1 MQALVRNTLLAAA
14 TSISLLCCPALA
26 AAYEPIPAEKLK
38 TNQFDVEYVEPK
50 NEAHRP
56 IYEMLKEQ
64 RILEKFQAFLAP
76 VKLPIRI
83 TLKVEGCDG
92 VANATFWDDAIKVCY
107 EYFEYVW
114 KQTPKMATRG
124 LSPKDAMIGPTVD
137 VFLHEAGHAVLEV
150 LDIPFFGREEEVADY
165 FATYLLLQFCKDDAR
180 RLILGAS
187 FISGREAMEEQ
198 GKAPELRLLAD
209 THSLPAQ
216 RHFNRWCMAYGA
228 DPVLFADAISF
239 GMLPK
244 SRAKHCR
251 YEYQTNQYAFQK
263 LISPYIDQEL
273 KQKVL
278 ARKWFQFEAPVAATF
293 MDTPAET
300 ATAVSPE
307 DTPKAFRPFGD
318 RTAPKD
324 AATASPAD
332 SAPKAMRPSGDKAR

>member
-1 MQALVRNTLLAAA
+1 MKRVVRNALLALVASAGLLMW
-14 TSISLLCCPALA
+14 SLPAS
-26 AAYEPIPAEKLK
+26 AYTEIPADKLK

-50 NEAHRP
+50 NPAHRP
-56 IYEMLKEQ
+56 IYDMLKEQ

-76 VKLPIRI
+76 IKLPIRI

-107 EYFEYVW
+107 EYFEYIW
-114 KQTPKMATRG
+114 NQTPKMATRG

-165 FATYLLLQFCKDDAR
+165 FATYILLQFCKDDAR

-251 YEYQTNQYAFQK
+251 YEYQTNQYAFRK
-263 LISPYIDQEL
+263 LISPYIDEEM

-278 ARKWFQFEAPVAATF
+278 ARKWFQFETPVAATF
-293 MDTPAET
+293 MDTPTET
-300 ATAVSPE
+300 VTAGSPE
-307 DTPKAFRPFGD
+307 ETPKAFRPFGD
-318 RTAPKD
+318 RTTPKE
-324 AATASPAD
+324 AATAAPAD
-332 SAPKAMRPSGDKAR
+332 APKAMRPSGDVQR

>member
-1 MQALVRNTLLAAA
+1 MKLVFRKALLVAVASVGFLWTIQTA
-14 TSISLLCCPALA
+14 S
-26 AAYEPIPAEKLK
+26 AYTEIPADKLK

-50 NEAHRP
+50 NPAHRP
-56 IYEMLKEQ
+56 IYEMLKEKH
-64 RILEKFQAFLAP
+64 ILEKFQAFLAP
-76 VKLPIRI
+76 IKLPIRI

-107 EYFEYVW
+107 EYFEYIW

-124 LSPKDAMIGPTVD
+124 LSQKDAMIGPTVD

-239 GMLPK
+239 GMLPQ

-251 YEYQTNQYAFQK
+251 YEYQTNEYAFRK
-263 LISPYIDQEL
+263 LISPYIDEDL
-273 KQKVL
+273 KREVM
-278 ARKWFQFEAPVAATF
+278 ARKWFQFETPVAATY
-293 MDTPAET
+293 MEAPT
-300 ATAVSPE
+300 ATATTVEAE
-307 DTPKAFRPFGD
+307 DAPKAFRPFG
-318 RTAPKD
+318 
-324 AATASPAD
+324 
-332 SAPKAMRPSGDKAR
+332 ARVR

>member
-1 MQALVRNTLLAAA
+1 MNALVRNGLAACAA
-14 TSISLLCCPALA
+14 TFVLLGSASLASA
-26 AAYEPIPAEKLK
+26 EYKPIPADKLK

-50 NEAHRP
+50 NPAHRP
-56 IYEMLKEQ
+56 IYDMLKEQ

-107 EYFEYVW
+107 EYFEYIW
-114 KQTPKMATRG
+114 NQTPKMATRG

-150 LDIPFFGREEEVADY
+150 LDIPFFGREEEAADY

-187 FISGREAMEEQ
+187 FISGREAMEDQ
-198 GKAPELRLLAD
+198 GKTPELRLLAD

-251 YEYQTNQYAFQK
+251 YEYQTNEYAFKK
-263 LISPYIDQEL
+263 LIAPYIDEEL
-273 KQKVL
+273 KKQVL
-278 ARKWFQFEAPVAATF
+278 ARKWFQFETPVAATF
-293 MDTPAET
+293 MDTPTET
-300 ATAVSPE
+300 ATISSE
-307 DTPKAFRPFGD
+307 DAPKAFRPFGD
-318 RTAPKD
+318 RTQPAE
-324 AATASPAD
+324 AATTVPGNAPRPSSPA
-332 SAPKAMRPSGDKAR
+332 AKR

>member
-1 MQALVRNTLLAAA
+1 MTSVASGRLVAIAASVGLLFCTAM
-14 TSISLLCCPALA
+14 A

-38 TNQFDVEYVEPK
+38 TDQFDIDYVEPK

-107 EYFEYVW
+107 EYFEYIW
-114 KQTPKMATRG
+114 KQTPKMVTRG

-150 LDIPFFGREEEVADY
+150 LDVPFFGREEEVADY
-165 FATYLLLQFCKDDAR
+165 FATYILLQFCKDDAR

-198 GKAPELRLLAD
+198 DKAPELRLLAD

-228 DPVLFADAISF
+228 DPALFADAISF

-263 LISPYIDQEL
+263 LIAPYIDQEL

-278 ARKWFQFEAPVAATF
+278 ARKWFQFETPLAATF
-293 MDTPAET
+293 LDSPTDT
-300 ATAVSPE
+300 ATNEGPE
-307 DTPKAFRPFGD
+307 DAPKAFRPFGD
-318 RTAPKD
+318 RTLSRDKTDTGQVND
-324 AATASPAD
+324 ALKT
-332 SAPKAMRPSGDKAR
+332 MQPSGAH